1 MRNKN
6 RCRKT
11 VKTLKHTSSPF
22 KRTSSG
28 SIHTYSVR
36 LILRKLSEYAAVLMI
51 ELLKFTVFDAAPHS
65 CCHLV
70 IEPQIVQH
78 TEPHTEPFVSLQQV
92 TYICAGVTF
101 ACGTTAVL
109 RYRPGIKFVFFGE
122 QPHFAAPS
130 ENISVLCIA
139 QRQHTV
145 KKIHP
150 APAESSAK
158 G

>member
-1 MRNKN
+1 
-6 RCRKT
+6 
-11 VKTLKHTSSPF
+11 
-22 KRTSSG
+22 
-28 SIHTYSVR
+28 
-36 LILRKLSEYAAVLMI
+36 MI
-51 ELLKFTVFDAAPHS
+51 ELLKFPVFNAASHV
-65 CCHLV
+65 CCHFV

-78 TEPHTEPFVSLQQV
+78 AEPHTEPFVSLQQV

-101 ACGTTAVL
+101 ACGTTAAL

-150 APAESSAK
+150 AMNSLKDVQRRAPTPIKYLGLSF
-158 G
+158 GM